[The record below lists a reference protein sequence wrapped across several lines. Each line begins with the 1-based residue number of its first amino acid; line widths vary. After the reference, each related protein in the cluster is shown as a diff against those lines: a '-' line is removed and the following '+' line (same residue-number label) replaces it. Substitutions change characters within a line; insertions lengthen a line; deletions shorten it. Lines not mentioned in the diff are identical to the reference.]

1 MSFFYS
7 LFSSLSIRFPPVS
20 LSFSVPLMCLCL
32 CGLCLSPFCSH
43 IPLLVFP
50 PPIML
55 IHVPQTIMSLSSALS
70 LMFPRSLSR
79 LPFLT
84 LCQAYLSVLRSIV
97 SCFIVRVLRS
107 MFIVFSFATSVSLCL
122 ICLCCVPHVFP
133 VRSSFLVHLSPLFSS
148 VQHRNLHPVFYLFSF
163 MCIPCLVSFVSLV
176 FSNKA
181 AFGLQFISVS
191 LHLGPFPPA

>member
-1 MSFFYS
+1 
-7 LFSSLSIRFPPVS
+7 
-20 LSFSVPLMCLCL
+20 MCLCL

-43 IPLLVFP
+43 
-50 PPIML
+50 ML
-55 IHVPQTIMSLSSALS
+55 IHVPQTIMSLSSARS
-70 LMFPRSLSR
+70 LMFPCSLSR

-97 SCFIVRVLRS
+97 SCFIARVLRL

-133 VRSSFLVHLSPLFSS
+133 VRSSFHVHLSPLFSS
-148 VQHRNLHPVFYLFSF
+148 VQHRDLHPVFYLFSF

-176 FSNKA
+176 PLEFS
-181 AFGLQFISVS
+181 LS
-191 LHLGPFPPA
+191 LWVCIWVHSHLLHTASLWQLD